1 MPEFSDAEAV
11 IPAGASGSSAPRPD

>member
-11 IPAGASGSSAPRPD
+11 IPAGASGSSAQRPD